1 MIPVALYDACVLFP
15 PSLRDFL
22 VWLAITGACRA
33 RWSDAIHDEWIRG
46 VLDQRPTVLKASL
59 DRCREL
65 MDRNVPES
73 LVSGYEGLVPNLEL
87 PDPDDRHVLAAAI
100 HGGADCLVTFN
111 LKDFPNSS
119 LAPHGIEA
127 IHPDD
132 FVSQL
137 LESSPGLVCLAARR
151 QRELLK
157 SPPKTASEHLN
168 TLENVGLVQTAAQL
182 KVFVDLI

>member
-1 MIPVALYDACVLFP
+1 MNTVALFDACVLFP

-33 RWSDAIHDEWIRG
+33 RWSDEIHDEWIRG
-46 VLDQRPTVLKASL
+46 VLEHRPTVLKASL

-65 MDRNVPES
+65 MDRNVPEA
-73 LVSGYEGLVPNLEL
+73 LVTGYEGLIPTLEL

-100 HGGADCLVTFN
+100 HGGADCIVTFN

-119 LAPHGIEA
+119 LAVHGIEA

-132 FVSQL
+132 FVIQL
-137 LESSPGLVCLAARR
+137 LEDSPELVCLAARS

-157 SPPKTASEHLN
+157 SPPKSASEHLV
-168 TLENVGLVQTAAQL
+168 TLETVGLVQTATRL
-182 KVFVDLI
+182 KAFEEHI